1 VDVGRGSTSECC
13 GSGGSTLCAGS
24 LSGDFILGVGLE
36 GVFGGSSAGRE
47 LLDMELGSSIVT
59 NENSRCVLDVCK
71 CKVMRRIP
79 MMMNLHPWL

>member
-13 GSGGSTLCAGS
+13 GSRGSTLRTGS
-24 LSGDFILGVGLE
+24 LGGDLVLGVGLE

-47 LLDMELGSSIVT
+47 LLDVELGSGIVT
-59 NENSRCVLDVCK
+59 NENSGCVLDVCK
-71 CKVMRRIP
+71 YKFMRRIP